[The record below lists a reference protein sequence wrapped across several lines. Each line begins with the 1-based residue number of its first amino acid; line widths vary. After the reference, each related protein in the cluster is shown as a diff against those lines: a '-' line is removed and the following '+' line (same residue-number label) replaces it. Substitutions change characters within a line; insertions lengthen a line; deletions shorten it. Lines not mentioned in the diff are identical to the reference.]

1 MVELKTK
8 FFGTKQISEDQII
21 RFPEGIYGFSEEK
34 SFFLFKEKEESPFY
48 WLQSVENEDLA
59 FVIMEPNVIIK
70 NYMPSILKQDLEH
83 LKVESLEQCK
93 IFAILT
99 IPENHPEEMTINLQG
114 PILINF
120 KEKLGKQ
127 VISLDDNHGV
137 RMKVLDLMEKQK
149 L

>member
-1 MVELKTK
+1 MFELKTK

>member
-1 MVELKTK
+1 MFELKTK

-70 NYMPSILKQDLEH
+70 NYMPSILRQDLEH

>member
-70 NYMPSILKQDLEH
+70 NYMPSILRQDLEH

>member
-1 MVELKTK
+1 MVDLKTK
-8 FFGTKQISEDQII
+8 FFGVKQIPEDQII
-21 RFPEGIYGFSEEK
+21 FFPEGIYGFPEEK

-48 WLQSVENEDLA
+48 WLQSSKKEDLA
-59 FVIMEPNVIIK
+59 FVVMEPLIIMK
-70 NYMPSILKQDLEH
+70 NYQPKVLEQDLES
-83 LKVESLEQCK
+83 LKVRDIKECK

-120 KEKLGKQ
+120 QEKLGKQ

-137 RMKVLDLMEKQK
+137 RMKVLELMEKGF
-149 L
+149 